1 MRTLLAFLATAAF
14 AGPALAQ
21 QPGVP
26 VPEAAQAQSA
36 PGAAAAPA
44 ATQVAGPAD
53 VRVNQLI
60 IYGDDPCPESTD
72 PNEITVC
79 ARLPDSDRYRVPP
92 SLRDKPNEPA
102 SNSWANRATELSYVG
117 RTGTDSCST
126 VGGGGFT
133 GCFNQ
138 IVNQARAER
147 RAAGNDINFTR
158 MIEEARARRDQRIQ
172 EQAQAAEEE
181 AQRQEAAPQNPNPTP

>member
-1 MRTLLAFLATAAF
+1 MRALLALLAAAAF
-14 AGPALAQ
+14 AGPAFAQ

-26 VPEAAQAQSA
+26 VPGAAQAQ
-36 PGAAAAPA
+36 AAAPA
-44 ATQVAGPAD
+44 RAGPED

-79 ARLPDSDRYRVPP
+79 ARLPDGDRYRVPS
-92 SLRDKPNEPA
+92 SLRDNPNEPA

-117 RTGTDSCST
+117 RTGTESCST
-126 VGGGGFT
+126 VGPGGFT

-138 IVNQARAER
+138 IAREARAER
-147 RAAGNDINFTR
+147 ATR
-158 MIEEARARRDQRIQ
+158 DSVNWNRLIEEARQERLSKID
-172 EQAQAAEEE
+172 EQAAAD
-181 AQRQEAAPQNPNPTP
+181 EAADPNPSPIPPPNR

>member
-1 MRTLLAFLATAAF
+1 MRLLLALLATAGF

-26 VPEAAQAQSA
+26 VPGAAQAQ
-36 PGAAAAPA
+36 AA
-44 ATQVAGPAD
+44 AGPAD

-60 IYGDDPCPESTD
+60 IYGDDPCPESSD

-92 SLRDKPNEPA
+92 SLRDNPNAPA
-102 SNSWANRATELSYVG
+102 NNSWANRATELSYVG

-138 IVNQARAER
+138 IVSQARAER

-158 MIEEARARRDQRIQ
+158 MIEEARRRRDQRIQ

-181 AQRQEAAPQNPNPTP
+181 AQRQDAARPAPQPVP

>member
-1 MRTLLAFLATAAF
+1 MRTLLALLATAAL

-21 QPGVP
+21 QPGVA
-26 VPEAAQAQSA
+26 V
-36 PGAAAAPA
+36 PGAAA
-44 ATQVAGPAD
+44 TQAAGPAD

-60 IYGDDPCPESTD
+60 IYGDDPCPESSD

-79 ARLPDSDRYRVPP
+79 ARLPDGDRYRIPP
-92 SLRDKPNEPA
+92 NLRDNPNDPA

-138 IVNQARAER
+138 IVSQARAER
-147 RAAGNDINFTR
+147 RAAGNDVSFTR
-158 MIEEARARRDQRIQ
+158 MIEEARARRNRQI
-172 EQAQAAEEE
+172 EENAQAAEEE
-181 AQRQEAAPQNPNPTP
+181 AQAREAAPPTPRPVP

>member
-1 MRTLLAFLATAAF
+1 MRTLLALLATVAL
-14 AGPALAQ
+14 AGPAFAQ

-26 VPEAAQAQSA
+26 VPEAAQAQ
-36 PGAAAAPA
+36 AAAPA
-44 ATQVAGPAD
+44 RAGPED

-60 IYGDDPCPESTD
+60 IYGDDPCPESSD

-92 SLRDKPNEPA
+92 ALRDNPNAPA
-102 SNSWANRATELSYVG
+102 NNSWANRATELSYVG

-138 IVNQARAER
+138 LVNQARAER
-147 RAAGNDINFTR
+147 RAAGNDVNFTR
-158 MIEEARARRDQRIQ
+158 MIEEARARRNARIQ
-172 EQAQAAEEE
+172 EQADQAEEE
-181 AQRQEAAPQNPNPTP
+181 ARRQEAARQNPNP

>member
-92 SLRDKPNEPA
+92 SLRDNPNEPA

>member
-1 MRTLLAFLATAAF
+1 MRLPSILIAAAAF
-14 AGPALAQ
+14 AGAASAQ

-26 VPEAAQAQSA
+26 VPGAAQAQ
-36 PGAAAAPA
+36 
-44 ATQVAGPAD
+44 TAGPAD

-60 IYGDDPCPESTD
+60 IYGDDPCPESAD

-79 ARLPDSDRYRVPP
+79 ARLPDADRYRVPP
-92 SLRDKPNEPA
+92 SLRDNPNEPA

-138 IVNQARAER
+138 LVSQARAER

-158 MIEEARARRDQRIQ
+158 MIEEARARRDARIQ

-181 AQRQEAAPQNPNPTP
+181 ARRQDAARQPPNPTP

>member
-1 MRTLLAFLATAAF
+1 MRIVLALLATAAF
-14 AGPALAQ
+14 AGPAFAQ

-26 VPEAAQAQSA
+26 VP
-36 PGAAAAPA
+36 GAVAER
-44 ATQVAGPAD
+44 AGPVD
-53 VRVNQLI
+53 LRVNQLI

-72 PNEITVC
+72 PNEVTVC

-92 SLRDKPNEPA
+92 NLRDNPNEPA
-102 SNSWANRATELSYVG
+102 NNSWANRATELSYVG

-138 IVNQARAER
+138 IVTQARAER
-147 RAAGNDINFTR
+147 RAAGNDINWTR
-158 MIEEARARRDQRIQ
+158 MVEEARQRRNARIEEQAEADEAEARRR
-172 EQAQAAEEE
+172 
-181 AQRQEAAPQNPNPTP
+181 EAAQQTPNPTP

>member
-1 MRTLLAFLATAAF
+1 MRLPAVLIAAAAF
-14 AGPALAQ
+14 AGSAAAQ

-26 VPEAAQAQSA
+26 VPGAAQA
-36 PGAAAAPA
+36 P
-44 ATQVAGPAD
+44 VAGPAD

-79 ARLPDSDRYRVPP
+79 ARLPDADRYRVPP
-92 SLRDKPNEPA
+92 SLRDNPNEPA
-102 SNSWANRATELSYVG
+102 NNSWANRATELSYVG

-158 MIEEARARRDQRIQ
+158 MIEEARQRRDARIQ

-181 AQRQEAAPQNPNPTP
+181 ARRQEAARQAPNPTP

>member
-1 MRTLLAFLATAAF
+1 MRLLSVLIAAAAF
-14 AGPALAQ
+14 AGTASAQ

-26 VPEAAQAQSA
+26 VPGAAQAQA
-36 PGAAAAPA
+36 
-44 ATQVAGPAD
+44 AGPAD

-79 ARLPDSDRYRVPP
+79 ARLPDADRYRIPP
-92 SLRDKPNEPA
+92 SLRDNPNEPA

-138 IVNQARAER
+138 LVNQARAER

-158 MIEEARARRDQRIQ
+158 MIEEARARRDAQIQ
-172 EQAQAAEEE
+172 EQAAAAEEE
-181 AQRQEAAPQNPNPTP
+181 ARRREAAQQAPNPTP

>member
-1 MRTLLAFLATAAF
+1 MRTVLALLATAAL
-14 AGPALAQ
+14 AAPAVAQ

-26 VPEAAQAQSA
+26 VPEAAQAQA
-36 PGAAAAPA
+36 GAPA
-44 ATQVAGPAD
+44 AVPSPAPAGPDD

-92 SLRDKPNEPA
+92 NLRDNPNDPA
-102 SNSWANRATELSYVG
+102 SNSWSNRATELSYVG

-138 IVNQARAER
+138 IVSQARAER
-147 RAAGNDINFTR
+147 RAMGNDVSFTR
-158 MIEEARARRDQRIQ
+158 MIEEARARRSQRI
-172 EQAQAAEEE
+172 EEEAQAAEEE
-181 AQRQEAAPQNPNPTP
+181 AQAREAAQPAPQPVP

>member
-1 MRTLLAFLATAAF
+1 MRTLVVLLAAAAF
-14 AGPALAQ
+14 ASPASAQ

-36 PGAAAAPA
+36 ATPA
-44 ATQVAGPAD
+44 RTGPDD

-79 ARLPDSDRYRVPP
+79 ARLPDSDRFRIPP
-92 SLRDKPNEPA
+92 NLRDNPNEPA
-102 SNSWANRATELSYVG
+102 SQSWAGRATELSYVG

-138 IVNQARAER
+138 LVSQARAER

-158 MIEEARARRDQRIQ
+158 MIEEARARRNQQIE
-172 EQAQAAEEE
+172 EQAQQAEED
-181 AQRQEAAPQNPNPTP
+181 AQRQEGSRPAPQPVP

>member
-1 MRTLLAFLATAAF
+1 MRSAAALPAFLLAATALAAIGAAP
-14 AGPALAQ
+14 AGAQ
-21 QPGVP
+21 QPGVA
-26 VPEAAQAQSA
+26 VP
-36 PGAAAAPA
+36 GTPA
-44 ATQVAGPAD
+44 ATAGPED

-60 IYGDDPCPESTD
+60 VYGDDPCPESTD

-79 ARLPDSDRYRVPP
+79 ARLPDSDRFRIPP
-92 SLRDKPNEPA
+92 NLRDNPNDPR
-102 SNSWANRATELSYVG
+102 SQSWAGRATELSYVG

-158 MIEEARARRDQRIQ
+158 MIQEARAARDARIQ
-172 EQAQAAEEE
+172 EQAQAEEEE
-181 AQRQEAAPQNPNPTP
+181 AQRREGTAAPQSPPPR

>member
-1 MRTLLAFLATAAF
+1 MRFLSILIAAGAF
-14 AGPALAQ
+14 AGTASAQ
-21 QPGVP
+21 QPGVA
-26 VPEAAQAQSA
+26 VPGAAQAQVS
-36 PGAAAAPA
+36 
-44 ATQVAGPAD
+44 GPAD

-60 IYGDDPCPESTD
+60 IYGDDPCPQSSD

-79 ARLPDSDRYRVPP
+79 ARLPDADRYRVPP
-92 SLRDKPNEPA
+92 SLRDNPNEPA

-138 IVNQARAER
+138 LVNQARAER

-158 MIEEARARRDQRIQ
+158 MIEEARARRDAQIQ
-172 EQAQAAEEE
+172 EQAAAAEEE
-181 AQRQEAAPQNPNPTP
+181 ARRREAAQQAPNPTP

>member
-1 MRTLLAFLATAAF
+1 MRILSILIAAAAF
-14 AGPALAQ
+14 AGSASAQ
-21 QPGVP
+21 QPRVP
-26 VPEAAQAQSA
+26 VP
-36 PGAAAAPA
+36 GAAP
-44 ATQVAGPAD
+44 VGPAD

-60 IYGDDPCPESTD
+60 VYGDDPCPQSTD

-79 ARLPDSDRYRVPP
+79 ARLPDADRYRVPP
-92 SLRDKPNEPA
+92 NLRENPNEPA
-102 SNSWANRATELSYVG
+102 NNSWANRASELSYVG

-147 RAAGNDINFTR
+147 RAAGNDVNFTR
-158 MIEEARARRDQRIQ
+158 MIEEARARRDARIQ
-172 EQAQAAEEE
+172 EQAQAAEDE
-181 AQRQEAAPQNPNPTP
+181 ARAREAAQQPHSPTP

>member
-1 MRTLLAFLATAAF
+1 MRTPAVLIATFVFAA
-14 AGPALAQ
+14 PALAQ

-26 VPEAAQAQSA
+26 VPGAAQTVS
-36 PGAAAAPA
+36 
-44 ATQVAGPAD
+44 GPAD

-60 IYGDDPCPESTD
+60 IYGDDPCPESQD

-79 ARLPDSDRYRVPP
+79 ARLPDGDRYRIPP
-92 SLRDKPNEPA
+92 NLRDNPDAPA
-102 SNSWANRATELSYVG
+102 NNSWANRATELSYVG

-138 IVNQARAER
+138 IVSQARAER
-147 RAAGNDINFTR
+147 RAAGNDVNFTR
-158 MIEEARARRDQRIQ
+158 MIEEARARRDARIQ
-172 EQAQAAEEE
+172 EQADAAEAE
-181 AQRQEAAPQNPNPTP
+181 ARRQEAAQQAPSPTP

>member
-1 MRTLLAFLATAAF
+1 MRIAVALLATVAL

-26 VPEAAQAQSA
+26 VPGAAQA
-36 PGAAAAPA
+36 
-44 ATQVAGPAD
+44 TAGPAD

-79 ARLPDSDRYRVPP
+79 ARLPDSDRFRIPP
-92 SLRDKPNEPA
+92 NLRNNPNDPA

-138 IVNQARAER
+138 LVNQARAER

-158 MIEEARARRDQRIQ
+158 MIQEARERRNAEI
-172 EQAQAAEEE
+172 EAQAEADEAE
-181 AQRQEAAPQNPNPTP
+181 AQRREAAAAPQNPQPVP

>member
-1 MRTLLAFLATAAF
+1 MRPLLALLATATL

-26 VPEAAQAQSA
+26 VP
-36 PGAAAAPA
+36 GAAENQ
-44 ATQVAGPAD
+44 ATGPAD

-60 IYGDDPCPESTD
+60 IYGDDPCPESQD
-72 PNEITVC
+72 PNEVTVC
-79 ARLPDSDRYRVPP
+79 ARLPDGDRYRIPP
-92 SLRDKPNEPA
+92 NLRNNPNDPA

-138 IVNQARAER
+138 LVSQARAER
-147 RAAGNDINFTR
+147 RAAGTDINWTR
-158 MIEEARARRDQRIQ
+158 MVEEARARRNVQIEQQPQSDQQ
-172 EQAQAAEEE
+172 QTQA
-181 AQRQEAAPQNPNPTP
+181 REAARPA

>member
-1 MRTLLAFLATAAF
+1 MRTLLALLATASF
-14 AGPALAQ
+14 AGPAFAQ

-26 VPEAAQAQSA
+26 VPGAAQAQ
-36 PGAAAAPA
+36 AAAPA
-44 ATQVAGPAD
+44 RAGPDD

-79 ARLPDSDRYRVPP
+79 ARLPDGDRYRVPS
-92 SLRDKPNEPA
+92 SLRDNPNEPA
-102 SNSWANRATELSYVG
+102 NNSWANRATELSYVG

-138 IVNQARAER
+138 LVTQARAER

-158 MIEEARARRDQRIQ
+158 MIEEARARRNARIQ
-172 EQAQAAEEE
+172 EQAEAAEEE
-181 AQRQEAAPQNPNPTP
+181 ARRREAPQTPNPTP

>member
-1 MRTLLAFLATAAF
+1 MRLLSILIAAAAF
-14 AGPALAQ
+14 AGTASAQ

-26 VPEAAQAQSA
+26 VPGAAQAQA
-36 PGAAAAPA
+36 
-44 ATQVAGPAD
+44 AGPAD

-60 IYGDDPCPESTD
+60 IYGDDPCPESRD

-79 ARLPDSDRYRVPP
+79 ARLPDGDRYRVPP
-92 SLRDKPNEPA
+92 SLRDNPNEPA

-147 RAAGNDINFTR
+147 RANGDINFTR
-158 MIEEARARRDQRIQ
+158 MIEEARRRRDQRIQ
-172 EQAQAAEEE
+172 EQAQQAEDE
-181 AQRQEAAPQNPNPTP
+181 ARQREAAQQTPNPTP

>member
-1 MRTLLAFLATAAF
+1 MRIALALLATAIM

-26 VPEAAQAQSA
+26 VPGAAPT
-36 PGAAAAPA
+36 PGA
-44 ATQVAGPAD
+44 AGPAD

-60 IYGDDPCPESTD
+60 IYGDDPCPESSD

-79 ARLPDSDRYRVPP
+79 ARLPDADRYRVPP
-92 SLRDKPNEPA
+92 SLRDNPNEPA
-102 SNSWANRATELSYVG
+102 NNSWANRATELSYVG

-158 MIEEARARRDQRIQ
+158 MIEEARQRRDARIQ
-172 EQAQAAEEE
+172 EQARAAEEE
-181 AQRQEAAPQNPNPTP
+181 AQRQEAARQNPQPTP

>member
-1 MRTLLAFLATAAF
+1 MRILLALLATAAL

-36 PGAAAAPA
+36 PGEAAAPA
-44 ATQVAGPAD
+44 TTQVAGPAD

-92 SLRDKPNEPA
+92 SLRDNPNAPA
-102 SNSWANRATELSYVG
+102 NNSWANRATELSYVG

-147 RAAGNDINFTR
+147 RAMGNDVSFTR
-158 MIEEARARRDQRIQ
+158 MIEEARARRAQRI
-172 EQAQAAEEE
+172 EEEAQAAEEE
-181 AQRQEAAPQNPNPTP
+181 AQRQDAARQNPNPTP

>member
-1 MRTLLAFLATAAF
+1 MRILSILIAAAALAGSAS
-14 AGPALAQ
+14 AQ

-26 VPEAAQAQSA
+26 VP
-36 PGAAAAPA
+36 GAAP
-44 ATQVAGPAD
+44 VGPAD

-60 IYGDDPCPESTD
+60 IYGDDPCPESAD

-79 ARLPDSDRYRVPP
+79 ARLPDADRYRIPP
-92 SLRDKPNEPA
+92 SLRDNPNDPGN
-102 SNSWANRATELSYVG
+102 NSWANRAMELSYVG

-147 RAAGNDINFTR
+147 RAAGNDVNFTR
-158 MIEEARARRDQRIQ
+158 MIQEARARRDAQIQ
-172 EQAQAAEEE
+172 EQADAAEAE
-181 AQRQEAAPQNPNPTP
+181 ARRREAAQQAPNPTP

>member
-1 MRTLLAFLATAAF
+1 MRILLAFLATTAL

-26 VPEAAQAQSA
+26 VPGAAQA
-36 PGAAAAPA
+36 
-44 ATQVAGPAD
+44 QVAGPAD
-53 VRVNQLI
+53 VRVNRLI

-79 ARLPDSDRYRVPP
+79 ARLPDGDRYRVPS
-92 SLRDKPNEPA
+92 SLRDNPNAPA
-102 SNSWANRATELSYVG
+102 NNSWANRATELSYVG

-138 IVNQARAER
+138 IVTQARAER
-147 RAAGNDINFTR
+147 RANGDINFTR
-158 MIEEARARRDQRIQ
+158 MIEEARRRRDQRIQ
-172 EQAQAAEEE
+172 EQAQ
-181 AQRQEAAPQNPNPTP
+181 

>member
-1 MRTLLAFLATAAF
+1 MRTLLALLATAAL

-26 VPEAAQAQSA
+26 VP
-36 PGAAAAPA
+36 GA
-44 ATQVAGPAD
+44 TGSQVSGPAD

-72 PNEITVC
+72 PNEVTVC

-92 SLRDKPNEPA
+92 NLRENPNDPA

-138 IVNQARAER
+138 LVNQARAER
-147 RAAGNDINFTR
+147 RAAGTDVNWTR
-158 MIEEARARRDQRIQ
+158 MVEEARQRRNAQIEEDAQ
-172 EQAQAAEEE
+172 EAEEE
-181 AQRQEAAPQNPNPTP
+181 AQRREAAPANPQPVP

>member
-1 MRTLLAFLATAAF
+1 MRIALAFLATAAL
-14 AGPALAQ
+14 AGPAFAQ

-36 PGAAAAPA
+36 AGA
-44 ATQVAGPAD
+44 D
-53 VRVNQLI
+53 LRVNQLI

-79 ARLPDSDRYRVPP
+79 ARLPDSDRFRIPP
-92 SLRDKPNEPA
+92 NLRNNPDDPA
-102 SNSWANRATELSYVG
+102 SQSWAGRATELSYVG

-138 IVNQARAER
+138 IVSQARAER

-158 MIEEARARRDQRIQ
+158 MIEEARARRSQRI
-172 EQAQAAEEE
+172 EEEAQQAEED
-181 AQRQEAAPQNPNPTP
+181 AQRQEAARPAPQPVP